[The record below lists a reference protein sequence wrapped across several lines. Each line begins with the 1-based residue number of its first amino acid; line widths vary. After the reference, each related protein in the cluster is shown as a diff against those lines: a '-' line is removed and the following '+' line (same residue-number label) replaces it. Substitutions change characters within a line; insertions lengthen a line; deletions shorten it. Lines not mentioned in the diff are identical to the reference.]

1 MSSRTADVVI
11 VGAGFAGA
19 ATAYQLARRGVREIV
34 VVDQEARPGMHS
46 SGRNAALARQVVNDA
61 EIRSLAIEGT
71 RFMAE
76 PPSGFPARE
85 YLKATGSLIA
95 ASGGEA
101 EALRLI
107 LPALREAGVSAE
119 WVTLATAR
127 QLVHVIDGAAF
138 EGAVYCR
145 QDGII
150 DIAALLDGFL
160 RASGARLL
168 LSRRVSAV
176 ETANGK
182 VIAVMTDHDERIETP
197 MLVDAAGAWA
207 NSIASL
213 AGLAPLPL
221 RPCRRHIVVT
231 GPLDWVDPTW
241 PYVWDVT
248 RQVYFRPEA
257 PGLLLSPCDETEQPP
272 GDAVVDDAAL
282 ALLAEKLDQ
291 AFPRLADL
299 PIQRT
304 WAGQRTLT
312 PDGRFVIGADPRLDG
327 FVWCAG
333 LGGHGVTT
341 SPAVGRLAAEAIVD
355 GKSAA
360 AHAPS
365 RFVGGAK

>member
-19 ATAYQLARRGVREIV
+19 ATAYQLAQRGVREIV
-34 VVDQEARPGMHS
+34 VVDQEARPGLHS
-46 SGRNAALARQVVNDA
+46 SGRNAALGRQVVNDA

-76 PPSGFPARE
+76 PSGLPARE
-85 YLKATGSLIA
+85 YLKATGALIA
-95 ASGGEA
+95 ASGSEA
-101 EALRLI
+101 EALRKT
-107 LPALREAGVSAE
+107 LPALSEAGVSAE
-119 WVTLATAR
+119 WITLATAR
-127 QLVHVIDGAAF
+127 QLVPAVDGAAF

-160 RASGARLL
+160 RAPGVRLL
-168 LSRRVSAV
+168 LRRRVTAIETTNGRVAAV
-176 ETANGK
+176 T
-182 VIAVMTDHDERIETP
+182 TDHGERIETP

-207 NSIASL
+207 NTVASL
-213 AGLAPLPL
+213 AGLAPVPL
-221 RPCRRHIVVT
+221 RTCRRHIVVT
-231 GPLDWVDPTW
+231 GPLGWVDPTW

-272 GDAVVDDAAL
+272 GDAAVDDSAL
-282 ALLAEKLDQ
+282 ALLAEKLNQ

-304 WAGQRTLT
+304 WAGHRTLT
-312 PDGRFVIGADPRLDG
+312 PDGRFVIGADARLSG

-341 SPAVGRLAAEAIVD
+341 SAAVGRLAAEAVAE
-355 GKSAA
+355 GKSPG
-360 AHAPS
+360 AHSPT
-365 RFVGGAK
+365 RFKEAG